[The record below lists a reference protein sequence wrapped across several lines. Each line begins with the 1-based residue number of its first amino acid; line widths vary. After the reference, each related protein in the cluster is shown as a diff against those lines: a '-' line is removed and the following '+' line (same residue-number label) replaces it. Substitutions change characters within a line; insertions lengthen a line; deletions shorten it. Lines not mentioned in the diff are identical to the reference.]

1 MKAKYLSMAALAL
14 MGTLASCQSDDEAA
28 VSFARPDNAVSV
40 NFSVGSLKGTT
51 RSNPAATDPDEARY
65 FNLGDQVCVSTDGQD
80 PVLFQCT
87 NADQQTWAEAVSGK
101 FLLWKQNEMTF
112 KAYYPATSGTSMTA
126 FTLPTDQSSEAKIA
140 QADYMTRQKTCNN
153 ENGTDI
159 NLSLERKTARVIV
172 RIAGFTDQYI
182 DDDKTVDN
190 VRIYSEAGGIADGNT
205 TGSSTE
211 LQPYAQGSYDGWGWR
226 QNSTFTALVVP
237 GYGDSG
243 TRFITLSDGESNT
256 LEVKGIPELEAGYS
270 YTFNLT
276 VGKNKIQVQSVTVTD
291 WATGTTLA
299 GGQAQ
304 EQLGVKVTAIT
315 LNKTETL
322 LGVGN
327 TETLSVSSVTP
338 DNATDQTV
346 TWSSDNTDVATV
358 NATTGEVTAVAKG
371 TANITATA
379 NDGSGVTATCA
390 VTVQLP
396 TLSLTNPAVR
406 EIIGSDGKNYA
417 AANVPSGVDKVA
429 MIAYVSGSNGLAIA
443 LADEGTMNWAT
454 AKSTCEAKTPAFTG
468 GTWKLPTQDEWKQMF
483 KANGNNEE
491 SYSGLNTAITNAGGT
506 ALPENNLYWS
516 SSEFNS
522 DRAYYLA
529 FDEDEGE
536 AYWLNDRKVNL
547 LDVRACLA
555 F

>member
-1 MKAKYLSMAALAL
+1 MKATKYLSLAVLAL

-28 VSFARPDNAVSV
+28 VSFARPDNAVGINV
-40 NFSVGSLKGTT
+40 TVGSLKGTT

-101 FLLWKQNEMTF
+101 FLLWTQNEMTF
-112 KAYYPATSGTSMTA
+112 KACYPATTGTSMTA

-140 QADYMTRQKTCNN
+140 LADYMTRQQTHDN
-153 ENGTDI
+153 ESGNDI
-159 NLSLERKTARVIV
+159 TLNLERKTARVIV
-172 RIAGFTDQYI
+172 RIYSFTDQY
-182 DDDKTVDN
+182 DNDEKTVSN
-190 VRIYSEAGGIADGNT
+190 VRIYSEASGIEYDNP

-211 LQPYAQGSYDGWGWR
+211 IQPYAQGTGG
-226 QNSTFTALVVP
+226 QGSTYTALVVP
-237 GYGDSG
+237 GYDDSG
-243 TRFITLSDGESNT
+243 ATFITLTDGENNT

-270 YTFNLT
+270 YTYNLT
-276 VGKNKIQVQSVTVTD
+276 VGKNTIQVASVTVQD
-291 WATGTTLA
+291 WTTGETLA
-299 GGQAQ
+299 GGQAE

-390 VTVQLP
+390 VTVTALAGVFVNGA
-396 TLSLTNPAVR
+396 TLKMNNFMFEGIEGNALTITYNGTGFSAT
-406 EIIGSDGKNYA
+406 
-417 AANVPSGVDKVA
+417 PSGSEAGDMTNNTVTVNGKKITVKC
-429 MIAYVSGSNGLAIA
+429 SNGA
-443 LADEGTMNWAT
+443 LVITWVFDTATDHYTYTASGPAASEDASNASSFLLNGT
-454 AKSTCEAKTPAFTG
+454 
-468 GTWKLPTQDEWKQMF
+468 D
-483 KANGNNEE
+483 
-491 SYSGLNTAITNAGGT
+491 ITSQLT
-506 ALPENNLYWS
+506 K
-516 SSEFNS
+516 
-522 DRAYYLA
+522 D
-529 FDEDEGE
+529 
-536 AYWLNDRKVNL
+536 
-547 LDVRACLA
+547 
-555 F
+555 